1 MRPLLI
7 IGIILLAIAIIG
19 GIYLNMFIYKNQS
32 EETNTSEINDI
43 TEETE
48 NQSSLQVIEQSCI
61 SSSGNVTDQLCCQS
75 SGNFPNTCLIGACG
89 CSPTSSHMVRVCTC
103 PEGEC
108 FDGNQCT
115 QRQQM
120 ITVYCIDN
128 DCSPQQIPEGAG
140 TLAKGCY
147 RNLNYCV
154 LNSNSTCIDDSD
166 CVGATC
172 CHPTSCINK
181 AYKGVCNLLCTQV
194 CQGPLD
200 CGAGHCGCVN
210 NRCTVIPK

>member
-19 GIYLNMFIYKNQS
+19 GVYLNMFVYKGQN

-48 NQSSLQVIEQSCI
+48 NQSAL
-61 SSSGNVTDQLCCQS
+61 
-75 SGNFPNTCLIGACG
+75 
-89 CSPTSSHMVRVCTC
+89 
-103 PEGEC
+103 
-108 FDGNQCT
+108 
-115 QRQQM
+115 QM

-128 DCSPQQIPEGAG
+128 DCSPQQVPEGAG

-154 LNSNSTCIDDSD
+154 LNSNSSCIDDSD

-181 AYKGVCNLLCTQV
+181 AYKGVCNVLCTQV